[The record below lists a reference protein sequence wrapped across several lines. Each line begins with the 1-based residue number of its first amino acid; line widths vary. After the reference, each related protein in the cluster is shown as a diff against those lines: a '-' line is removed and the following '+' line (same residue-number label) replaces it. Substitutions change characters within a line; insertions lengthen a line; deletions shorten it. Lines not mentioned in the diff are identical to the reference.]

1 MVSVLVSVTE
11 KLGHSD
17 IPGAIDTEVDGA
29 VVGILVAIAIGD

>member
-17 IPGAIDTEVDGA
+17 IPGAVDTVVDGA
-29 VVGILVAIAIGD
+29 VVGI